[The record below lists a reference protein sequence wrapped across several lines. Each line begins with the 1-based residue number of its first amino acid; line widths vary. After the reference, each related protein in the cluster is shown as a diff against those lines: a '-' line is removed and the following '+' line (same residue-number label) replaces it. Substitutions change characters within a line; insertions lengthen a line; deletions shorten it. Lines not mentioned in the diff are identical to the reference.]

1 MKCSGQEPNI
11 KYTDNINVKLL
22 FGFYRF
28 GGQCDIP
35 RSSSLHDSQGSAQI
49 TPTPEEGHSFK
60 DGVYA
65 V

>member
-1 MKCSGQEPNI
+1 MR
-11 KYTDNINVKLL
+11 YTDNINVQLV

-28 GGQCDIP
+28 GGQCDVP
-35 RSSSLHDSQGSAQI
+35 RSSSLHDGQGLAQI

-65 V
+65 I